1 MMKSEQ
7 LGLNTSVKVLGL
19 TPHGLWLFAKGEE
32 YFLSYHSFPWFKSAP
47 VSAVFN
53 VEEQGRHGLYWAD
66 LDIDLS
72 IDGIR
77 HPEKYPLI
85 AKY

>member
-1 MMKSEQ
+1 VEA
-7 LGLNTSVKVLGL
+7 
-19 TPHGLWLFAKGEE
+19 HHDEIIAAWL
-32 YFLSYHSFPWFKSAP
+32 KSAP

-53 VEEQGRHGLYWAD
+53 VEEQGRHGLSWAD

-72 IDGIR
+72 MDRIR